1 MVGLVSAFGGK
12 GFSVFLF
19 LFGQKLKI
27 SFFFKKHFSLG
38 LTLIKGTWLLR
49 IVENFKI
56 YETHAFV
63 RFEFRI

>member
-27 SFFFKKHFSLG
+27 SFFFQE
-38 LTLIKGTWLLR
+38 TLLSG
-49 IVENFKI
+49 VNFDQGDMA
-56 YETHAFV
+56 TQDS
-63 RFEFRI
+63 REF